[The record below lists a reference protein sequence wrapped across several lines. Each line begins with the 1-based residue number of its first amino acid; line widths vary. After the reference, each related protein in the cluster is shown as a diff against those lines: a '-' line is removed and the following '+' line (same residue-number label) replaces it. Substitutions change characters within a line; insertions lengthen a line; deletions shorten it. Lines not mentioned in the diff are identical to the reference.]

1 MTINI
6 RPACLE
12 DAPAL
17 AALLHEMG
25 QFTRI
30 NAQTIDE
37 TTQAVRRQMALCLA
51 DSSHSIFVAETAP
64 GQIAGYVAIHW
75 LPYLI
80 HTGPE
85 GYVSELFISPA
96 ARGQG
101 IGSALLDLAVRQGR
115 ERGCSR
121 MALLNMR
128 ERESYQRGF
137 YKKQGWEEREDAA
150 NFILQ
155 L

>member
-1 MTINI
+1 MTLNI
-6 RPACLE
+6 RPICID

-17 AALLHEMG
+17 AALLHAVG
-25 QFTRI
+25 QFARI
-30 NAQTIDE
+30 NAQPLEE
-37 TTQAVRRQMALCLA
+37 TVQTVRRQLALCLA
-51 DSSHSIFVAETAP
+51 DDSHSLYVAEDGSGALS
-64 GQIAGYVAIHW
+64 GYVAIHW

-85 GYVSELFISPA
+85 GYVSELFILPD

-101 IGSALLDLAVRQGR
+101 VGSALLETAVQEGR
-115 ERGCSR
+115 RRGCSR

-150 NFILQ
+150 NFILP